1 LKNLWAPWRYGYV
14 SSQQKTGCVFCGIA
28 GDPPERDRDNLVLVR
43 GERCL
48 VVLNRYP
55 YINGHMMIVPF
66 RHVPDFTSAS
76 PEETAEIIDLVRTAE
91 GVLRETMKCQGIN
104 GGWNLGSA
112 AGAGIPGHLHLHVL
126 PRWNG
131 DTSFMSSVGG
141 VRVLSQSLEQAW
153 EELSHGFRSSP

>member
-14 SSQQKTGCVFCGIA
+14 SSQERSGCVFCGIA

-66 RHVPDFTSAS
+66 RHVPDFTSSSA
-76 PEETAEIIDLVRTAE
+76 EETAEMLDLVRKAE
-91 GVLRETMKCQGIN
+91 GVLRATMKCQGIN

-153 EELSHGFRSSP
+153 EDLSPGFRSSP

>member
-1 LKNLWAPWRYGYV
+1 MKSLWAPWRYGYV
-14 SSQQKTGCVFCGIA
+14 SSREGSGCVFCGIA
-28 GDPPERDRDNLVLVR
+28 GDTPEHDRDNLVLVR
-43 GERCL
+43 GGCCF

-55 YINGHMMIVPF
+55 YINGHMMIVPR
-66 RHVPDFTSAS
+66 RHVPDFSSAS
-76 PEETAEIIDLVRTAE
+76 SEEICEMMELVRKAE

-141 VRVLSQSLEQAW
+141 IRVLSQSLEQAW
-153 EELSHGFRSSP
+153 EKLSPGFRSKP

>member
-14 SSQQKTGCVFCGIA
+14 SSQERSGCIFCSIA
-28 GDPPERDRDNLVLVR
+28 GDSPERDRDNLVLVR
-43 GERCL
+43 GVLCFA
-48 VVLNRYP
+48 VLNRYP
-55 YINGHMMIVPF
+55 YINGHVMIVPF
-66 RHVPDFTSAS
+66 RHIPDFTSAS
-76 PEETAEIIDLVRTAE
+76 HDETDEMMAMVRTTE

-112 AGAGIPGHLHLHVL
+112 AGAGIPGHLHLHIL

-153 EELSHGFRSSP
+153 EQLSPGFRSNT

>member
-1 LKNLWAPWRYGYV
+1 MKRLWAPWRYGYV
-14 SSQQKTGCVFCGIA
+14 SSPGRGGSVFCGIA
-28 GDPPERDRDNLVLVR
+28 GDPPELDRDNLVLVR
-43 GERCL
+43 GGLCF

-66 RHVPDFTSAS
+66 RHVPDFSSSS
-76 PEETAEIIDLVRTAE
+76 PEETCEMMEWVKTAE
-91 GVLRETMKCQGIN
+91 RVLRETLHCQGIN

-141 VRVLSQSLEQAW
+141 VRILSQSLEEAW
-153 EELSHGFRSSP
+153 EKLSTGFRSNP